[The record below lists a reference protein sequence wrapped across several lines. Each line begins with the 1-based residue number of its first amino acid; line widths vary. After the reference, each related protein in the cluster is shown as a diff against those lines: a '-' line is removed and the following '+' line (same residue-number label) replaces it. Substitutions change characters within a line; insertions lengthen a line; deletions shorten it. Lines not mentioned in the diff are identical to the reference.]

1 MFRSLYS
8 CLAFSTR
15 SASQGHIG
23 AHWKNDVF
31 PGPRMQGRGA
41 NRNGKDG
48 TGENGL
54 CYVLASFGMNLSVA
68 ENEMH
73 MMPYE
78 AA

>member
-1 MFRSLYS
+1 
-8 CLAFSTR
+8 
-15 SASQGHIG
+15 
-23 AHWKNDVF
+23 
-31 PGPRMQGRGA
+31 MQGRGA